1 MGFYVCVYEYMH
13 FYGTEVEFIHQ
24 PPSVL
29 FFLSD
34 LFGDKSDNFP
44 KKKNKKCF

>member
-29 FFLSD
+29 FF
-34 LFGDKSDNFP
+34 F
-44 KKKNKKCF
+44 